1 MRVETMRVETMRVE
15 TMRVETMRVETTRI
29 ESKNGG
35 WAHCLPVGRCARDA
49 GSRDGD
55 AGVAADRGGAGSTPT
70 GVGEALWQNHCPE
83 RDGCRLGESGWE
95 GHERCSHSHAGIG
108 HGRLQLHAAGRR
120 PERDVP
126 HPALP
131 RHQVRRGWVL
141 VLAVLAWVVVG
152 LPSQAL
158 AVEQQ
163 GALVRIHN
171 YTGPAS
177 PPVYQNPKD
186 KGDWPIPLEISCD
199 GRSEYYVVGE
209 IHDCHDTRQVKVTV
223 KGPHAS
229 HVWLRVVS
237 GAWLHS
243 KATKYSKTSVTF
255 TTGSGNPNCRP
266 GYPIEVVDI
275 GGRVAG
281 SVGDK
286 HFLED
291 HQHARGNSQYVTVR
305 HICR

>member
-1 MRVETMRVETMRVE
+1 MLRFPCGYRPRAVAASRCRASP
-15 TMRVETMRVETTRI
+15 RTRCPAPGVAQA
-29 ESKNGG
+29 SGPQRMGPCAGG
-35 WAHCLPVGRCARDA
+35 VRSV
-49 GSRDGD
+49 GSRRTSF
-55 AGVAADRGGAGSTPT
+55 AGACCGAAG
-70 GVGEALWQNHCPE
+70 GVGEDP
-83 RDGCRLGESGWE
+83 
-95 GHERCSHSHAGIG
+95 
-108 HGRLQLHAAGRR
+108 QL
-120 PERDVP
+120 
-126 HPALP
+126 
-131 RHQVRRGWVL
+131 
-141 VLAVLAWVVVG
+141 
-152 LPSQAL
+152 
-158 AVEQQ
+158 
-163 GALVRIHN
+163 
-171 YTGPAS
+171 YGPDS
-177 PPVYQNPKD
+177 PPPLYQDPKD

-281 SVGDK
+281 SVGNK